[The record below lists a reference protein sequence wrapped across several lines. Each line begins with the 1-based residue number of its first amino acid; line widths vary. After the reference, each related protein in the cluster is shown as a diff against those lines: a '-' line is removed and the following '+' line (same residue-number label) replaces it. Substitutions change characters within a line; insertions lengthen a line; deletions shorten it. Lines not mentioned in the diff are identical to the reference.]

1 MLWMQYKRIFRSY
14 FSAQV
19 NVMTFKSKTYN
30 LGFVCCKNIKGT
42 AILDYAEKLKIL
54 ICFLISCLRKKKTC
68 LWKHLEESWEAIE
81 HCVSFKLRCIS
92 MFDTLMLC
100 WTTSAS
106 SSHFLA
112 WLIFVNLKVQD
123 LFFGAKNV
131 WIHSKRSCIG
141 YCHINCIAC
150 TLWWGC
156 KKTNILQNPSWP
168 SCRTVGWV
176 DGSFGLI
183 EWLPLNWW
191 QNPVIKWEPI
201 SESLSTLQF
210 GG

>member
-1 MLWMQYKRIFRSY
+1 
-14 FSAQV
+14 
-19 NVMTFKSKTYN
+19 
-30 LGFVCCKNIKGT
+30 
-42 AILDYAEKLKIL
+42 
-54 ICFLISCLRKKKTC
+54 
-68 LWKHLEESWEAIE
+68 
-81 HCVSFKLRCIS
+81 

-112 WLIFVNLKVQD
+112 SIFLWLESPGPVSWSEKCQDTLKQI
-123 LFFGAKNV
+123 LYR
-131 WIHSKRSCIG
+131 IH
-141 YCHINCIAC
+141 CHINWIAC
-150 TLWWGC
+150 ISWWGC
-156 KKTNILQNPSWP
+156 KRTILLQNPCWP
-168 SCRTVGWV
+168 CRRTVGWV

-210 GG
+210 GGCARIWEPCKCRGSSSWQFAPELQKYNLIPEMSFRNLSVIRHSKAWHSLAKNAMSPLQPNKDDVLTFEDRLSDLYCIWCSR

>member
-1 MLWMQYKRIFRSY
+1 MFGYL
-14 FSAQV
+14 
-19 NVMTFKSKTYN
+19 
-30 LGFVCCKNIKGT
+30 
-42 AILDYAEKLKIL
+42 
-54 ICFLISCLRKKKTC
+54 CLRKKKIC
-68 LWKHLEESWEAIE
+68 LWKHLEESWEPIE

-112 WLIFVNLKVQD
+112 SIFLWIWKCRACFLERKMSGYNQTD
-123 LFFGAKNV
+123 L
-131 WIHSKRSCIG
+131 SIG
-141 YCHINCIAC
+141 YYHINWIVC
-150 TLWWGC
+150 TSRWGR
-156 KKTNILQNPSWP
+156 KKTNLLENPSWP
-168 SCRTVGWV
+168 SCRPVGWV

-210 GG
+210 GGCARIWEPCKCRGSSSWQFAPELQKYNLIPEMSFRNLSVICHR

>member
-1 MLWMQYKRIFRSY
+1 MFGYL
-14 FSAQV
+14 
-19 NVMTFKSKTYN
+19 
-30 LGFVCCKNIKGT
+30 
-42 AILDYAEKLKIL
+42 
-54 ICFLISCLRKKKTC
+54 CLRKKKIC
-68 LWKHLEESWEAIE
+68 LWKHLEESWEPIE

-112 WLIFVNLKVQD
+112 SIFLWIWKCRTCFLEWKMSGYTQTD
-123 LFFGAKNV
+123 LVSDTA
-131 WIHSKRSCIG
+131 ISIG
-141 YCHINCIAC
+141 
-150 TLWWGC
+150 WGC
-156 KKTNILQNPSWP
+156 KKTNLLQNPCWP
-168 SCRTVGWV
+168 CSRAVGWV

-210 GG
+210 GGCARIWEPCKCSGWSS